1 MTLHRSLT
9 VTLALILSPIGL
21 ASPLLADTCTVPDG
35 PGRPINH
42 ANLFIEDNAG
52 DGDIGVHGY
61 FDDHGWSELCVFDPA
76 GTLILRVM
84 PTGIMG
90 DLGIAG
96 VFFESR
102 EPEYADWDFAA
113 LKAAWPEGE
122 YSLRAMGSDGE
133 LMTGAALFTHALPTM
148 PVIVTPATVPSADQG
163 PLPVVPVADLR
174 VEWQPV
180 TTTQDGGPV
189 TIRAYQI
196 WVNKENHVD
205 DNGFS
210 RPNFDIHVSAD
221 VTSLVVPAAFFD
233 PASIYEI
240 EVVAIEE
247 SGNQTIGGASYF
259 ATE

>member
-1 MTLHRSLT
+1 MRP
-9 VTLALILSPIGL
+9 LILLIPLLL
-21 ASPLLADTCTVPDG
+21 ASPALADICTVPEG
-35 PGRPINH
+35 EGRHINH

-76 GTLILRVM
+76 GTLILRVL
-84 PTGIMG
+84 PEGIMG

-113 LKAAWPEGE
+113 LKKAWPEGK
-122 YSLRAMGSDGE
+122 YALRAQGSDGE
-133 LMTGAALFTHALPTM
+133 LLTGAAWFTTVLPTV
-148 PVIVTPATVPSADQG
+148 PEIVTPATVPEPEDV
-163 PLPVVPVADLR
+163 PLPVVPVADLK
-174 VEWQPV
+174 VEWKPV
-180 TTTQDGGPV
+180 TTSQDGRPIN
-189 TIRAYQI
+189 IRAYQL
-196 WVNKENHVD
+196 WVNKENHAD
-205 DNGFS
+205 DHGFS
-210 RPNFDIHVSAD
+210 RPNFDVHVGPD
-221 VTSLVVPAAFFD
+221 TTSFVIPAAFFD
-233 PASIYEI
+233 PASIYEV

>member
-1 MTLHRSLT
+1 MRLSRF
-9 VTLALILSPIGL
+9 LIPFLFATPAI
-21 ASPLLADTCTVPDG
+21 ADTCLVPEG
-35 PGRPINH
+35 TGRSINH

-61 FDDHGWSELCVFDPA
+61 FDDHGWTELCVFDPSGA
-76 GTLILRVM
+76 LILHVLPNGR
-84 PTGIMG
+84 MG

-113 LKAAWPEGE
+113 LKAAWPEGN
-122 YSLRAMGSDGE
+122 YALRAAGHDGE
-133 LMTGAALFTHALPTM
+133 LLTGAALFTHNLPTM
-148 PVIVTPATVPSADQG
+148 PMIVTPATVPEPEDG
-163 PLPVVPVADLR
+163 PPVVPVADLT

-180 TTTQDGGPV
+180 TRTQDGGPV
-189 TIRAYQI
+189 TIRAYQV
-196 WVNKENHVD
+196 WVNKENHTD
-205 DNGFS
+205 DHGFS
-210 RPNFDIHVSAD
+210 RPNIDVHVGPDI
-221 VTSLVVPAAFFD
+221 TSFVIPAAFFD

>member
-1 MTLHRSLT
+1 MRYAICLL
-9 VTLALILSPIGL
+9 
-21 ASPLLADTCTVPDG
+21 PLLIATPIFAEACTVPDG
-35 PGRPINH
+35 TARKINH

-61 FDDHGWSELCVFDPA
+61 FDDHGWTELCVFDPA
-76 GTLILRVM
+76 GDLILNVLPKAR
-84 PTGIMG
+84 MG

-102 EPEYADWDFAA
+102 EPEYADWDYDA
-113 LKAAWPEGE
+113 LKAAWPEGN
-122 YSLRAMGSDGE
+122 YTLRASGSDGE
-133 LMTGAALFTHALPTM
+133 LLNGAALFTTVLPTM
-148 PVIVTPATVPSADQG
+148 PQIITPATVPEPEDV
-163 PLPVVPVADLR
+163 PLPVVPVADLN

-180 TTTQDGGPV
+180 TTSQDGRPIV
-189 TIRAYQI
+189 IRGYQL
-196 WVNKENHVD
+196 WVNKENHED

-210 RPNFDIHVSAD
+210 RPNFDVHVGPD
-221 VTSLVVPAAFFD
+221 TTSFVIPAAFFD

-247 SGNQTIGGASYF
+247 SGNQTIGGASFF

>member
-1 MTLHRSLT
+1 MKQMLKHAAVL
-9 VTLALILSPIGL
+9 L
-21 ASPLLADTCTVPDG
+21 PLLAATPILAEVCTVPEG
-35 PGRPINH
+35 AGREINH

-61 FDDHGWSELCVFDPA
+61 FDDHGWTELCVFDPD
-76 GTLILRVM
+76 GILILQVSPLGR
-84 PTGIMG
+84 MG

-102 EPEYADWDFAA
+102 EPEYAEWDFAA
-113 LKAAWPEGE
+113 LKAAWPEGN
-122 YSLRAMGSDGE
+122 YSLRAQGHDGE

-148 PVIVTPATVPSADQG
+148 PVIVTPATVPEPEAG
-163 PLPVVPVADLR
+163 PPVVPVADLR

-180 TTTQDGGPV
+180 TQTQDGGPV
-189 TIRAYQI
+189 TIRAYQL
-196 WVNKENHVD
+196 WVNKENHED
-205 DNGFS
+205 KHGFS
-210 RPNFDIHVSAD
+210 RPNFDIHVTGD
-221 VTSLVVPAAFFD
+221 VTSFVVPAAFFD
-233 PASIYEI
+233 ADSLYEI